1 MGWGGEGRG
10 GGGRANPTQANGSL
24 TPLCRAPGCLSE
36 STYSL
41 KHPGIGAS
49 ESSFYVRQSSGSDG
63 SLLFK

>member
-41 KHPGIGAS
+41 FANSRLAALSPFESAS
-49 ESSFYVRQSSGSDG
+49 LKETQTNQ
-63 SLLFK
+63 K